1 MAKAGHGTRSAAA
14 AALGAAC
21 ISPMAVLVTLGDA
34 GPVPTAFYRCVL
46 ALPVL
51 AVLAWIEQ
59 RRRGPRPWARRGGA
73 ALAGLLLAVDLVLFN
88 HTIADVG
95 AGVATV
101 IGSVY
106 VPFVAGLAWVV
117 LRERPDRRYLLMLP
131 VVLLGVVLVSG
142 LAGGGGTGEHPAA
155 GLGYAIAANL
165 AYAGFLLILRQ
176 SAGPTRHVAGQVFD
190 ATAGAAVGTAAF
202 GLAFGGLRLAVSWSA
217 LGWLLL
223 LALLV
228 QTIGWLLI
236 TSSLPRLPA
245 SMSSLLLL
253 LQPAAAILLAAVVL
267 GEHPSPLQLAGAALV
282 CGGILVAARARGRS
296 SRSRYPGRRRRPAA
310 AAAGSP
316 GPEGAVLTGTVPAHP
331 PQP

>member
-1 MAKAGHGTRSAAA
+1 VAGAGPSTRSAAA
-14 AALGAAC
+14 ATLGAAC
-21 ISPMAVLVTLGDA
+21 ISPMAILVTLGHA

-51 AVLAWIEQ
+51 AVLAWAEQ
-59 RRRGPRPWARRGGA
+59 RRRGPRRPASRA
-73 ALAGLLLAVDLVLFN
+73 YALLAGLLLAVDIVLFN

-101 IGSVY
+101 IGSIY
-106 VPFVAGLAWVV
+106 VPFVAALAWIV
-117 LRERPDRRYLLMLP
+117 LRERPDRRYLVVLP

-155 GLGYAIAANL
+155 GVAYAVGANV

-176 SAGPTRHVAGQVFD
+176 SAGQTQHVAGQVFD
-190 ATAGAAVGTAAF
+190 ATAGAAAGTVLF
-202 GLAFGGLRLAVSWSA
+202 GLLFGGLHLAVSWSA

-236 TSSLPRLPA
+236 TWSLPRLPA
-245 SMSSLLLL
+245 AVSSLLLL
-253 LQPAAAILLAAVVL
+253 VQPAAALVLAAI
-267 GEHPSPLQLAGAALV
+267 
-282 CGGILVAARARGRS
+282 ILNQ
-296 SRSRYPGRRRRPAA
+296 RPTLIQYA
-310 AAAGSP
+310 
-316 GPEGAVLTGTVPAHP
+316 GAVLVLCGVLAVSRPQRQGESPSQAVPHEP
-331 PQP
+331 PAA

>member
-1 MAKAGHGTRSAAA
+1 VARAGPRTRSAAA

-21 ISPMAVLVTLGDA
+21 ISPMAILVTLGDA

-73 ALAGLLLAVDLVLFN
+73 VLAGLLLAVDIVLFN

-106 VPFVAGLAWVV
+106 VPFVAALAWVV
-117 LRERPDRRYLLMLP
+117 LRERPDRRYLLVLP

-155 GLGYAIAANL
+155 GLGYAVAANL

-176 SAGPTRHVAGQVFD
+176 SAGPARHVAGQVFD
-190 ATAGAAVGTAAF
+190 ATAGAAAGTVLL

-245 SMSSLLLL
+245 AVSSLLLL
-253 LQPAAAILLAAVVL
+253 VQPAAALVLAAVIL
-267 GEHPSPLQLAGAALV
+267 DQRPTLIQYAGAVLV
-282 CGGILVAARARGRS
+282 LSGVLAVTRMRPAAPEEITAPEQNAVPSAAPGQRPPAARARR
-296 SRSRYPGRRRRPAA
+296 
-310 AAAGSP
+310 
-316 GPEGAVLTGTVPAHP
+316 
-331 PQP
+331 